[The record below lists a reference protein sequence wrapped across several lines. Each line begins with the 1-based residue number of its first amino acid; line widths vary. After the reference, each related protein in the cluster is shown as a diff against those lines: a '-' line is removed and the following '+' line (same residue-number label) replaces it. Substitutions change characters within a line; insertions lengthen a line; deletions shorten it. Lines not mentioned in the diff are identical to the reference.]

1 LYSDSNSLRDTL
13 VFQFRS
19 IKWNYIAGSGDAFV
33 RITQQNCLYPLHL
46 DICPGSSFVPALLL
60 SRLFFCQG
68 SSFVKALLFK
78 PLLFSTPSFTSA
90 VNTVYASFHDH

>member
-46 DICPGSSFVPALLL
+46 GICLGSSF
-60 SRLFFCQG
+60 QG
-68 SSFVKALLFK
+68 SSFQASSFLNSLFH
-78 PLLFSTPSFTSA
+78 FSLQYRICIFS
-90 VNTVYASFHDH
+90 DH